1 MKLLCVIPA
10 RFASVRF
17 PGKPLAEIGGKPM
30 IQWVY
35 EAVLAAGVF
44 DHVTVATEH
53 EAIAERVRG
62 FGGHFE
68 MTSPAHPSG
77 TDRVAEV
84 ANRLTTFDVV
94 ANVQGDQPFVTA
106 EMLRALVAPFQRGE
120 NPEMATV
127 GCPLPESNV
136 NDPNTVK
143 VLLDRRGY
151 ALYFSRSPIPYYR
164 ERHVAPV
171 RFHLG
176 LYAFQREFLLKYAK
190 MEPTPL
196 ERCEQ
201 LEQLRVLE
209 NGHRI
214 FVSEVAAPVLE
225 VNTPEDLVRANVF
238 VSTGMGKL

>member
-30 IQWVY
+30 IRWVY
-35 EAVLAAGVF
+35 EAVIAANVF
-44 DHVTVATEH
+44 DHVTVATDH
-53 EAIAERVRG
+53 DAIADRVCA
-62 FGGHFE
+62 FGGAVE
-68 MTSPAHPSG
+68 LTRSDHPSG

-84 ANRLTTFDVV
+84 ASRRTEFDVV
-94 ANVQGDQPFVTA
+94 ANIQGDQPFVTA
-106 EMLRALVAPFQRGE
+106 DMLRALVSPYQNGE

-127 GCPLPESNV
+127 ACPLPESGV

-143 VLLDRRGY
+143 VLLDRHGY
-151 ALYFSRSPIPYYR
+151 AIYFSRSPIPYYR

-176 LYAFQREFLLKYAK
+176 LYAFQRKFLTEYAK
-190 MEPTPL
+190 MDPTPL

-214 FVSEVAAPVLE
+214 RVSEVAAPVLE
-225 VNTPEDLVRANVF
+225 VNTPEDLIRANAL
-238 VSTGMGKL
+238 VSYK